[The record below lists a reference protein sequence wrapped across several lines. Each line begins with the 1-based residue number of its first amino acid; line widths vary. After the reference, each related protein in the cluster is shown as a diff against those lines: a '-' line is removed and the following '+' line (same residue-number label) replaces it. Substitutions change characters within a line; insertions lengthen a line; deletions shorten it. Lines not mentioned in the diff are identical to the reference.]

1 MEKICLPKIKEEK
14 ISENISRVTIEPL
27 FPGYGHTLGNALRR
41 VLLSSIPGA
50 AITSFRIEGAPHEFT
65 SLPHIKEDLIEIM
78 MNLKAINIKSH
89 TWDNVKLSL
98 SKKDQGFA
106 TAGDFS
112 NNSNIEIINPEQVIA
127 TLDKNA
133 KFEMEVTIEKGRG
146 FRSTD
151 DAYKDSELGRIII
164 DTDFSPVQRVKIDVE
179 NTRVGQMTNY
189 DKLVMEIHTNGSV
202 SIHQC
207 LVDASNILI
216 EHYKIFGFMEEP
228 EEKLVEMSVEKD
240 DMPSE
245 ADYTDENFDLVDEI
259 DPKAKIDEIGL
270 SPRTANAL
278 ITSGVKTYAG
288 LQRLSDLKLSEIKGL
303 GKKGIEEINNLMGK
317 DEKAE

>member
-1 MEKICLPKIKEEK
+1 MDKINLPKIKEVK

-65 SLPHIKEDLIEIM
+65 SLPHVKEDLIEIM
-78 MNLKAINIKSH
+78 MNLKSINIKSH
-89 TWDNVKLSL
+89 TWDSVKLNL
-98 SKKDQGFA
+98 AKKDQGSA
-106 TAGDFS
+106 TAADFS
-112 NNSNIEIINPEQVIA
+112 KNSNIEIMNPEQIIA

-133 KFEMEVTIEKGRG
+133 KFEMEVTIEKDRG

-151 DAYKDSELGRIII
+151 DAEKEAELGKILI
-164 DTDFSPVQRVKIDVE
+164 DTNFSPVQRVKIDVE

-189 DKLVMEIHTNGSV
+189 DKLVIDINTNGSV
-202 SIHQC
+202 SPHQC
-207 LVDASNILI
+207 FVDASNILI

-228 EEKLVEMSVEKD
+228 EEKLVEMPLEQDEFTNEAEYLNDNLDLLD
-240 DMPSE
+240 D
-245 ADYTDENFDLVDEI
+245 I